1 MKKLSHEELTMYMEV
16 ESAVAPLDD
25 VVTVLYHAYEE
36 FNLGNTSLS
45 DLEKID
51 LLNRYRTLGSLIMM
65 SVNEIGDVIE
75 EIKKIGE
82 SRKKDSG
89 DQDRVI
95 G

>member
-1 MKKLSHEELTMYMEV
+1 MKKLSHEEFTMYMEV

-25 VVTVLYHAYEE
+25 VVTVLYHAYED

-65 SVNEIGDVIE
+65 SVNEIGGVIE

-82 SRKKDSG
+82 NRKKDSG
-89 DQDRVI
+89 DQDQVI